1 MFIQTEETPNPASL
15 KFLPGV
21 IVMDKGTA
29 ELNAENA
36 FKSPLAEKLFQVDGV
51 TLVFFGHDFISVT
64 KDDKHDW
71 QQLKTPILAYIMDH
85 FTMGGTL
92 FKEGVTP
99 DEAKP
104 RKELDDEI
112 SNQIVELLETRV
124 RPAVAQ
130 DGGDIEFYDYD
141 DGIVYLRMRGACAG
155 CPSSEATLKIGI
167 ENMLKH
173 FIPEIQEV
181 RPIN

>member
-64 KDDKHDW
+64 KDD
-71 QQLKTPILAYIMDH
+71 DH
-85 FTMGGTL
+85 RNEVM
-92 FKEGVTP
+92 
-99 DEAKP
+99 
-104 RKELDDEI
+104 
-112 SNQIVELLETRV
+112 
-124 RPAVAQ
+124 
-130 DGGDIEFYDYD
+130 
-141 DGIVYLRMRGACAG
+141 
-155 CPSSEATLKIGI
+155 SEKD
-167 ENMLKH
+167 
-173 FIPEIQEV
+173 
-181 RPIN
+181 